1 MLKTIAIE
9 LIKALTL
16 LGIAYLLFKTFNFS
30 LIAATLISAII
41 CSIIFVL
48 VKNFHRQ

>member
-16 LGIAYLLFKTFNFS
+16 LGVVYSLFTIFDFS
-30 LIAATLISAII
+30 LMTATLISAIT

-48 VKNFHRQ
+48 VKKMRR